1 MVEEI
6 KEGFQREPIR
16 GEGRERKKGRERGKG
31 EGTLLENEVFIL
43 TKKKAIQA
51 FLSQPVQAVTLCTG

>member
-16 GEGRERKKGRERGKG
+16 GEGRERKKGRERERGKG
-31 EGTLLENEVFIL
+31 GRDPF
-43 TKKKAIQA
+43 KKRG
-51 FLSQPVQAVTLCTG
+51 FLS